1 MDTILGTAGGI
12 PLALSIG
19 ALTIAFNHRVAE
31 WASDTKISRTSKDK
45 DKIRAAGS
53 ARHAWLLALGTLGVA
68 STAVC
73 GQNPWLLLSQ
83 INTVTPAAQAAVSGL
98 SWGGAATIAGAVAEE
113 WDNYDE
119 GWKVLITG
127 ASLAGLLG
135 LSIM

>member
-1 MDTILGTAGGI
+1 MNVLLGTAGGI

-19 ALTIAFNHRVAE
+19 ALTIAFNERAAS
-31 WASDTKISRTSKDK
+31 WASDTKASRASKDK
-45 DKIRAAGS
+45 DKIRAAGT

-68 STAVC
+68 SSAVC

-83 INTVTPAAQAAVSGL
+83 LDTVTPAAQAAVSGL
-98 SWGGAATIAGAVAEE
+98 SWGAAATIAGAVAEE

-127 ASLAGLLG
+127 ASLGGLLG
-135 LSIM
+135 LSMM